1 MDPKSRAPKLKS
13 VLNIGRFSPKNDFLW
28 DLTEYFLWGMF
39 TMSYCE
45 QWYQFLGMSWN
56 ISYLKYCSTWK
67 KVFSFSRK
75 MPSDLFILIIHFGTK
90 NNNIL
95 QLGTMLNNEGI
106 VLKSFFQIF
115 SIVGR

>member
-1 MDPKSRAPKLKS
+1 
-13 VLNIGRFSPKNDFLW
+13 
-28 DLTEYFLWGMF
+28 
-39 TMSYCE
+39 
-45 QWYQFLGMSWN
+45 
-56 ISYLKYCSTWK
+56 
-67 KVFSFSRK
+67 
-75 MPSDLFILIIHFGTK
+75 MPSDLFILIIHFGSK